1 MDHADQWCTTKHATY
16 SAYLPCDYFVM
27 NGVFVVPVRL
37 SIREYRYERCWRR
50 EDRGKIRLNNSM
62 RFRSVVVKIHRYLG
76 LSLALFLII
85 IAATGS
91 IIAFYPELER
101 WANPHQHVVAPQEP
115 GWTLHDLLVIREK
128 LQAQDPRSE
137 LFLLNFPQR
146 PDESVFSRVG
156 PAINPATG
164 QPYEID
170 YDEVFANPYTGERL
184 GERTFGTFSLQP
196 ENLIAQ
202 IYYLHYAL
210 VLPLTAGIWLMGMVA
225 LVWALDCFAGL
236 YLTFPPRKKPEKK
249 SDKNQEHGKTM
260 SFLNRWKPAW
270 QIKLG
275 AAANR
280 IIYDMHRAF
289 SLWLWLLLLIFAV
302 TGFALN
308 LGGPYAQVVSKLSAY
323 AHFQEMPPGPA
334 LDKPLINP
342 PVDWFKALELG
353 QRYFTEQAQIEGFV
367 VEKPA
372 ALEYRRDHGMYF
384 YSTHTSR
391 DLRDADGSP
400 TETNSSA
407 TAATIAIDARDGR
420 FLGLQLPTGQRAG
433 NTVTSWINAM
443 HVTAIWG
450 LPWQIA
456 VAVLG
461 ILIVIV
467 TITGVLIW
475 WRKRKSLKPKR
486 AAVPLASPLQ
496 DNVQQGG
503 IWSSFP

>member
-1 MDHADQWCTTKHATY
+1 MTGTK
-16 SAYLPCDYFVM
+16 
-27 NGVFVVPVRL
+27 VPELTRNDSGAHLLEPSRDCLLTDGEFIAAVRL
-37 SIREYRYERCWRR
+37 SFHGDTQSLVWVLCGGI
-50 EDRGKIRLNNSM
+50 GLNNSM

-101 WANPHQHVVAPQEP
+101 WANPHQHVVTPQTP

-184 GERTFGTFSLQP
+184 GERAFGTFSLQP

-225 LVWALDCFAGL
+225 LLWALDCFAGL
-236 YLTFPPRKKPEKK
+236 YLTFPPGKKPDKK
-249 SDKNQEHGKTM
+249 QEPGKTK

-308 LGGPYAQVVSKLSAY
+308 LGGPYAQIVSKFSAY

-353 QRYFTEQAQIEGFV
+353 QRYFKEQAQIEGFV

-384 YSTHTSR
+384 YSSHTSR
-391 DLRDADGSP
+391 DLRDAEGSP

-467 TITGVLIW
+467 TITGVLVW

-486 AAVPLASPLQ
+486 AAVPVASPLQ

-503 IWSSFP
+503 VWSSFP